1 VCGIPSLLASAL
13 SALRIVAEN
22 AKLDVVQANCRE
34 LYPALLAHLLGG
46 WLNPPA
52 FAAGLVSLLFATVRA
67 RFAIAP

>member
-46 WLNPPA
+46 RLNPPA